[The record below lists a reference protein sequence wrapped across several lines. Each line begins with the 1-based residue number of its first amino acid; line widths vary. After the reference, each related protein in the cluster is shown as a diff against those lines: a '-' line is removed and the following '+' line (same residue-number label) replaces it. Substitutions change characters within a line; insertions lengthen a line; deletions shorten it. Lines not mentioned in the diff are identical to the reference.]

1 MRTFMLVITFIAL
14 IDAIVILYMINTI
27 CPDQQI
33 AMNIF
38 FGIITAFIVWIIA
51 FQVQELRAGSR

>member
-27 CPDQQI
+27 CPDHQTP
-33 AMNIF
+33 MNIF

-51 FQVQELRAGSR
+51 FQIQEMRSKV